1 MPLFSLQGS
10 LLRLER
16 RFRVVRREVGVLF
29 RLLQDYFHLVDPEIP
44 GLRFGQELAEARSY
58 YFQGQD
64 RGLFVK
70 LSLQKC
76 AHRALPCQLG
86 VVSEQAA
93 FLCEP
98 AALRRNFN
106 QFESSFLLVGQCCN
120 LIGRLNYKS

>member
-10 LLRLER
+10 LLKLER
-16 RFRVVRREVGVLF
+16 RFQVERREVGVLF
-29 RLLQDYFHLVDPEIP
+29 RLLQDYFHLAGPKSL
-44 GLRFGQELAEARSY
+44 GLRFGQELAKARSY
-58 YFQGQD
+58 YFQGQEK
-64 RGLFVK
+64 GLSAK

-76 AHRALPCQLG
+76 AHRAPPSQLG
-86 VVSEQAA
+86 VASEQAG